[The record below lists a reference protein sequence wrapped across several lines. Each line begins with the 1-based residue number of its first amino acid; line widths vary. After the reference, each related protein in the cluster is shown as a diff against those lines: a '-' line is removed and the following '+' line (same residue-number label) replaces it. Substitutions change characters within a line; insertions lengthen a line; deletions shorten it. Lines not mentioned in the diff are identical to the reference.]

1 MFSFCFSYVLDK
13 KKNKNVCTKVGGVII
28 VADMELI
35 AHFIMGWRENVTHLH
50 NWILICNFSETTP
63 ALPEDNAF
71 VVVFV
76 VVVGSVVGFY
86 LRVDLILLTFG

>member
-1 MFSFCFSYVLDK
+1 M
-13 KKNKNVCTKVGGVII
+13 II

-50 NWILICNFSETTP
+50 NWIFICNFSETTP

>member
-1 MFSFCFSYVLDK
+1 M
-13 KKNKNVCTKVGGVII
+13 II

-63 ALPEDNAF
+63 ALPEDN
-71 VVVFV
+71 VFV
-76 VVVGSVVGFY
+76 VVAVVVVVGNVFGFY
-86 LRVDLILLTFG
+86 RLVDLILLTFG